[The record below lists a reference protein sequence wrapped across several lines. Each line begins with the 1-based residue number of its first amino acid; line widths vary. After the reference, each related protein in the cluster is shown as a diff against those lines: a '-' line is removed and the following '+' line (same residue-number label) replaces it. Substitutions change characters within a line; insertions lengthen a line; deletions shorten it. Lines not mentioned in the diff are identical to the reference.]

1 MNPAERLTCEQLL
14 QHPYFDSIREIG
26 DLAKQHDK
34 PTRRTLR
41 QAQKHLPGVNTG
53 PGLQTCAG
61 LQFLRLLYLP
71 PGQSLHLYLRWQP
84 PCRSSVLIPVRGSR
98 SRDLPTRAPQT
109 PASQGSFSLDPNC
122 VPAHSS
128 LLPHRAGVF
137 GVMST
142 GLSRVHGGQCS
153 WACFLCS
160 RKGNQIDPR
169 LSSRLPLVLTDIPDL
184 SKKGTVFL
192 PDPSVVRASYGQ
204 CRDGCFRD
212 SPDRSLTREQRP
224 SCTLGACEESWLV

>member
-26 DLAKQHDK
+26 DLAKQHDR

-84 PCRSSVLIPVRGSR
+84 PCRSSVLIPLRGSR

-109 PASQGSFSLDPNC
+109 PASQRSFSLDSNC

-153 WACFLCS
+153 
-160 RKGNQIDPR
+160 
-169 LSSRLPLVLTDIPDL
+169 
-184 SKKGTVFL
+184 
-192 PDPSVVRASYGQ
+192 
-204 CRDGCFRD
+204 
-212 SPDRSLTREQRP
+212 
-224 SCTLGACEESWLV
+224 